1 MENQPVVLFD
11 GVCNLCNGSVQWLI
25 LRDPNSKLRFAAL
38 QSDFGQN
45 ILKKNNLNT
54 LDFNSFILVE
64 GEKIWLKSDAA
75 LRVVSYLG
83 GGWSWLRLLQ
93 IVPTFIRNF
102 FYDIMAK
109 NRYRWFGKKESCWL
123 PTPELRARFLK

>member
-1 MENQPVVLFD
+1 MQNQPIILFD

-25 LRDPNSKLRFAAL
+25 SHDPNAKLRFASL

-54 LDFNSFILVE
+54 LDFNSFILAE
-64 GEKIWLKSDAA
+64 GEKIWLKSDAV
-75 LRVVSYLG
+75 LRVMRHLG
-83 GGWSWLRLLQ
+83 GAWSWLSVLQ
-93 IVPTFIRNF
+93 VVPTFIRNF
-102 FYDIMAK
+102 FYDIIAK
-109 NRYRWFGKKESCWL
+109 NRYRLFGKKDECWL